1 MILFKIHGISWLFVI
16 LFTIPSLVL
25 AQNIQTIKVA
35 LTYNFSKYT
44 QWPHSATVSEFN
56 FCYFNDT
63 YTKDF
68 EKIVHK
74 KIKTQNINTVLI
86 EDINDLG
93 QCNALYVDAAA
104 TEPKINAILSAV
116 KNKAI
121 LTVSDVPDFTKLG
134 GMIELVLL
142 NNKLRFKVNMKE
154 ILNSQLKMSSHVLKL
169 AIDVKR

>member
-1 MILFKIHGISWLFVI
+1 MILFKIHGLSWLFVI

-35 LTYNFSKYT
+35 LTYNFAKYT
-44 QWPHSATVSEFN
+44 QWPHSDTVSEFN
-56 FCYFNDT
+56 FCYFSDT

-74 KIKTQNINTVLI
+74 KIKTQNISTVLI
-86 EDINDLG
+86 EDISDLG
-93 QCNALYVDAAA
+93 QCNVVYVGAAA
-104 TEPKINAILSAV
+104 EPKINAILSAV

-121 LTVSDVPDFTKLG
+121 LTVSNVPDFTNLG
-134 GMIELVLL
+134 GMIELVLV